1 MKIGNLLGN
10 DDVMIVEQNDAYGVK
25 IIKYR
30 RDLSVT
36 KDTAIQEYFAA
47 QMDCCKKEAVI
58 SLNNSSWVLSAGAM
72 HWMGGN
78 IEVKTD
84 VQGAGD
90 FLKKTF
96 VGKATGESGIKPVYY
111 GSGILVLEP
120 TYKHLLIEPIAN
132 WNGGMVMQDSLF
144 LAASGDCHV
153 TAQRINS
160 VSGVIAGGEGLF
172 NPMVTGN
179 GIVIVES
186 PVPRNELVEVILE
199 NDTLKIDGN
208 YAICWTS
215 GLQFTVER
223 TTKTLVGSAF
233 SGEGLVNVYRGTG
246 KVWIAPK

>member
-10 DDVMIVEQNDAYGVK
+10 DDVVVVEKNDAYGVQ

-36 KDTAIQEYFAA
+36 KETAVQEYFAA

-58 SLNNSSWVLSAGAM
+58 SLNNSSWILSNGAM

-84 VQGAGD
+84 VNSAGD
-90 FLKKTF
+90 FIQKAF
-96 VGKATGESGIKPVYY
+96 VGKVTGEAAIKPVYQ

-120 TYKHLLIEPIAN
+120 TYKHLLIEPISN
-132 WNGGMVMQDSLF
+132 WNGGLVMQDSLF
-144 LAASGDCHV
+144 LAASGDCRI
-153 TAQRINS
+153 TAQRIKS
-160 VSGVIAGGEGLF
+160 VSGAILGGEGLF

-179 GIVIVES
+179 GVTILES

-208 YAICWTS
+208 YAICWSS
-215 GLQFTVER
+215 GLNFTVEK
-223 TTKTLVGSAF
+223 TTKTLIGSNF